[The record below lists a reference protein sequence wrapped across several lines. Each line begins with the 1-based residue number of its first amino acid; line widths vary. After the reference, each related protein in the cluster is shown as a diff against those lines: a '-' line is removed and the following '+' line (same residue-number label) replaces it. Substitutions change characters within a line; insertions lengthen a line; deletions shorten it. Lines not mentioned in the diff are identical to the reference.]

1 MATRTRT
8 QSLRLESEEAD
19 ALELEQLSDAELEQL
34 LFGEEG
40 STSRRDSVWNLPTV
54 AGLAFLLVGVVY
66 VLQQIGLWEGVD
78 LSTLVGFLPWVAA
91 LLIILL
97 GLGVLSWRPRRR
109 THRRKKAKPRAQTQ
123 KSLDEVFEQPRKAFE
138 ELFEE
143 LRTTFSSSKGAS
155 TTTKGA
161 KSPPPASRTKRL
173 VKSRDRM
180 LAGVCGGIAEY
191 FGWDPTLIRALFV
204 LGAIFSSGFPFIIV
218 YLILAWI
225 MPEPSQ
231 LEKSEDDEPRITIL
245 PE

>member
-1 MATRTRT
+1 MATRTRSYPT
-8 QSLRLESEEAD
+8 HLEAEEAE

-34 LFGEEG
+34 LFGDEG
-40 STSRRDSVWNLPTV
+40 SSTRRDPVWNLPTV
-54 AGLAFLLVGVVY
+54 AGLAMLLVGVVY
-66 VLQQIGLWEGVD
+66 VLQQMGLWSGVD
-78 LSTLVGFLPWVAA
+78 VSTLVGFLPWVAA

-109 THRRKKAKPRAQTQ
+109 SRRPKKTRPKQQ
-123 KSLDEVFEQPRKAFE
+123 KSLDELFDQPRRV
-138 ELFEE
+138 FEE
-143 LRTTFSSSKGAS
+143 LRTTFSSGKTPTAQ
-155 TTTKGA
+155 TTTEA
-161 KSPPPASRTKRL
+161 TTTSPAETKPRRL

-191 FGWDPTLIRALFV
+191 LGWDPTLIRALFV

-225 MPEPSQ
+225 MPEPDP
-231 LEKSEDDEPRITIL
+231 LEKSKDDEPRITIL